1 MVGSAVTGHPSSV
14 DYEHEHE
21 HEHDKNQVPVPK
33 SQVPEKKKPASAAG
47 L

>member
-21 HEHDKNQVPVPK
+21 HDKN
-33 SQVPEKKKPASAAG
+33 QVPEKKKPASAAG